1 MSEPVSWFLIEP
13 GWEVVADDGSQVG
26 KVHEVIGDTGDDIFD
41 GLAVS
46 SGLLGQPRYV
56 AAERVKAITE
66 GTVALD
72 LGPGDAEQLEPY
84 EEPPP
89 SEQILPVTASWSERL
104 RGWFRR

>member
-13 GWEVVADDGSQVG
+13 GWNVMADDGSEVG

-56 AAERVKAITE
+56 PAERVQTITE
-66 GTVALD
+66 GRVQLD
-72 LGPGDAEQLEPY
+72 LAPEETEGLETY
-84 EEPPP
+84 REPPP
-89 SEQILPVTASWSERL
+89 SERIEPESASVWQRFT
-104 RGWFRR
+104 GWFRR